1 MDDHSNLS
9 LLDLWIVFRK
19 SRRLVATK
27 KNRRC
32 PGSIGTIVVLGYLD
46 LVGLGQISQSTVCGR
61 RVCSRIHSDVPRIGQ
76 GAVKEW
82 SRVISEQI
90 VGR

>member
-1 MDDHSNLS
+1 MDDHSSLS
-9 LLDLWIVFRK
+9 LLDLRIVFRK
-19 SRRLVATK
+19 FRSIVAAE
-27 KNRRC
+27 KNRCR
-32 PGSIGTIVVLGYLD
+32 PSSIGTLVVLGDLD

-61 RVCSRIHSDVPRIGQ
+61 RVRSRIHSDVPRIGQ

-82 SRVISEQI
+82 SRVISKQI